1 MIFFNFATLL
11 PAGLLLA
18 GSLFG
23 GWFIWASLVYITVF
37 IWALDRWVSGGAV
50 RMGRGAE
57 FPGGDGLLVLLAL
70 CFPVLLAL
78 AIRAIAVPEFTIW
91 QCIGLIIGHGLY
103 LGQVGHPVAHELIH
117 RGARWKRGL
126 GRMVYILM
134 LMGHHASSHLRVHH
148 IHVGL
153 ASDPAS
159 ARRGIGFW
167 RYAKR
172 AWSGSFRAGLRA
184 ETALLARAGKSRL
197 HPYIWYLT
205 GAILLVATACA
216 LTGAGGVLTLLA
228 IASYAQVQVLLS
240 DYVQHYGLRR
250 SVDDQGKPKPV
261 GPQHSWN
268 APHFG
273 SSAMMLNA
281 PRHSDHHQNP
291 LRPYPALRLDANMPV
306 LPYSVPVMAVIALC
320 PPLWRRIMDP
330 RLDALD
336 RPS

>member
-1 MIFFNFATLL
+1 M
-11 PAGLLLA
+11 
-18 GSLFG
+18 
-23 GWFIWASLVYITVF
+23 
-37 IWALDRWVSGGAV
+37 
-50 RMGRGAE
+50 
-57 FPGGDGLLVLLAL
+57 
-70 CFPVLLAL
+70 
-78 AIRAIAVPEFTIW
+78 
-91 QCIGLIIGHGLY
+91 
-103 LGQVGHPVAHELIH
+103 
-117 RGARWKRGL
+117 
-126 GRMVYILM
+126 
-134 LMGHHASSHLRVHH
+134 
-148 IHVGL
+148 
-153 ASDPAS
+153 
-159 ARRGIGFW
+159 
-167 RYAKR
+167 
-172 AWSGSFRAGLRA
+172 
-184 ETALLARAGKSRL
+184 

-205 GAILLVATACA
+205 GAILLVATALA
-216 LTGAGGVLTLLA
+216 LAGAGGVLTLLA

-250 SVDDQGKPKPV
+250 SVDDQGKPEPV